1 MKVSNPMMKH
11 FVRTTNRALEV
22 LVTPDQYDRAEKRAK
37 ELGILNN
44 SITQGKS
51 NGWGMLGEEIIR
63 DLLNCTESDD
73 IYNYDLKT
81 PGGMRLEIKTK
92 KPGTDIQKA

>member
-1 MKVSNPMMKH
+1 MAVSNTKMKH
-11 FVRTTNRALEV
+11 FVRNNNNAIEITVTT
-22 LVTPDQYDRAEKRAK
+22 DQYDRAEKRGE
-37 ELGILNN
+37 ELGVLRN
-44 SITQGKS
+44 SITKGKS

-63 DLLNCTESDD
+63 DLLNCTDSDD

-92 KPGTDIQKA
+92 KTKSDKGN